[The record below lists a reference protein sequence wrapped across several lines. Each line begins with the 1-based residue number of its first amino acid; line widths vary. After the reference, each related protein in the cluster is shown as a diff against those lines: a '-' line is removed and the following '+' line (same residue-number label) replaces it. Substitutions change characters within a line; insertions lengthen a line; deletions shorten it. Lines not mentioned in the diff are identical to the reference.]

1 MCEQF
6 RSYND
11 ELKAMITM
19 TPSLRLVHLA
29 YERANWW
36 AIAEKAD
43 SFS

>member
-1 MCEQF
+1 M
-6 RSYND
+6 
-11 ELKAMITM
+11 KAMITM